1 MNRYRKNVSQLTKK
15 PSIFIQTIVTK
26 LSEIWVGDPIS
37 GKILSRICIQGS
49 KKGPDRGFQIRNSG
63 LRRGFLQAIQSSPEQ
78 RLTLSQIYDWMVTT
92 VPYFKE
98 RSDVNS
104 SAGWKV

>member
-1 MNRYRKNVSQLTKK
+1 MGWR
-15 PSIFIQTIVTK
+15 
-26 LSEIWVGDPIS
+26 SEIR
-37 GKILSRICIQGS
+37 KILSRIRIQAS
-49 KKGPDRGFQIRNSG
+49 KNPRFQIRNSG
-63 LRRGFLQAIQSSPEQ
+63 LWRGFLQAIQSSPEQ

>member
-1 MNRYRKNVSQLTKK
+1 
-15 PSIFIQTIVTK
+15 
-26 LSEIWVGDPIS
+26 
-37 GKILSRICIQGS
+37 
-49 KKGPDRGFQIRNSG
+49 
-63 LRRGFLQAIQSSPEQ
+63 LQAIQSSPEQ

>member
-1 MNRYRKNVSQLTKK
+1 LFISSLGWRSGIWN
-15 PSIFIQTIVTK
+15 IFIPDQ
-26 LSEIWVGDPIS
+26 DPGVKKAS
-37 GKILSRICIQGS
+37 DPEFKIC
-49 KKGPDRGFQIRNSG
+49 NSG
-63 LRRGFLQAIQSSPEQ
+63 LQRGFLQAIQSSPEQ